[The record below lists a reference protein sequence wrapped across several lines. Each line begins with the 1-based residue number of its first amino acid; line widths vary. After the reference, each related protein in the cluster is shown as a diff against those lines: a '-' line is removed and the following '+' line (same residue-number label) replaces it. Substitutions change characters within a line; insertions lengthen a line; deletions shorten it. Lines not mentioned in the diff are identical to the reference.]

1 MAAPERVLNKVDAI
15 EIPAG
20 QLNITGL
27 TSDLTKTVNIADFLP
42 DGVRLADSS
51 FDGRVTVFIG
61 IRKTAEDTEEEEY

>member
-1 MAAPERVLNKVDAI
+1 
-15 EIPAG
+15 
-20 QLNITGL
+20 
-27 TSDLTKTVNIADFLP
+27 VNIADFLP